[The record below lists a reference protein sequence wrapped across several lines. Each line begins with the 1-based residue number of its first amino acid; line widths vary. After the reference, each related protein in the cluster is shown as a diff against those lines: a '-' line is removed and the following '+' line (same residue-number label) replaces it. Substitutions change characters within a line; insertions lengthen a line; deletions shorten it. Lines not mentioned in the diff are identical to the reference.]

1 MNFSGFILIVIIPL
15 SVMVFNEI
23 AKVRK
28 QYPLSYPMR
37 LMSLLNVVTPFCI
50 VMIIAVIASVIAERA

>member
-1 MNFSGFILIVIIPL
+1 VNFSGFILIVIIPL
-15 SVMVFNEI
+15 SVMVFSEI

-37 LMSLLNVVTPFCI
+37 LMSLLNVVSPFCI